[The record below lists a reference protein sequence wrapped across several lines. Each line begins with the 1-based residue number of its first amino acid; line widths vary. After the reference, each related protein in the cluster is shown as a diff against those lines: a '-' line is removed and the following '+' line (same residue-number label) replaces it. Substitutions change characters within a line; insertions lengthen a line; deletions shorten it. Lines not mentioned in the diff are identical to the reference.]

1 MKYIVQDLYSTDPR
15 EHVLVGHADYTAP
28 IRQHELDHTDHTD
41 HTARN
46 ISALKY
52 PLLVDHELGIEVLSG
67 VRKYYELTTPREH
80 TRTRTE
86 RKPRGL

>member
-41 HTARN
+41 HTDQE
-46 ISALKY
+46 SKYALKY
-52 PLLVDHELGIEVLSG
+52 IEHDVG
-67 VRKYYELTTPREH
+67 MIC
-80 TRTRTE
+80 
-86 RKPRGL
+86 